1 MMTSTMVVETSV
13 ITVVNSLSQF
23 YSCFDDQTTWSN
35 IIAIDV
41 DQVFKC
47 LQQTEEQLNSNL
59 LLQGV
64 LADGLS
70 CQS

>member
-13 ITVVNSLSQF
+13 ITVVNSQSQF
-23 YSCFDDQTTWSN
+23 YSCSDDQTTWSN

>member
-1 MMTSTMVVETSV
+1 MMTSTMVVETSF

-23 YSCFDDQTTWSN
+23 YSCSDDQTTWSN

-47 LQQTEEQLNSNL
+47 L
-59 LLQGV
+59 
-64 LADGLS
+64 
-70 CQS
+70 

>member
-23 YSCFDDQTTWSN
+23 YSCSDDQTTWSN
-35 IIAIDV
+35 IITIDV